1 MLLGDNMQLQQPI
14 QGSHPE
20 NAGSSALEYIQG
32 SDGVISE
39 TLGIFLERTYR
50 MHPDV
55 CLPLSDVVY
64 EGKLQAAS
72 NNNRQKIR
80 IPNGNLITQ
89 EKGILVINVEHD
101 GNRQSSEEEATVIA
115 ELVDELKTGFFTDKH
130 GESRLI
136 TEADILV
143 VAPYNMQVNL
153 LKERI
158 GGDIAIGTIDK
169 FQGQEAPVVIIS
181 MYASD
186 TEESS
191 RGIDFLFD
199 INRLNVAV
207 SRAQAL
213 AVIVVNPGLE
223 KCKVNSLEQME
234 KASFFCRLL
243 QLQIT

>member
-1 MLLGDNMQLQQPI
+1 
-14 QGSHPE
+14 
-20 NAGSSALEYIQG
+20 
-32 SDGVISE
+32 
-39 TLGIFLERTYR
+39 
-50 MHPDV
+50 MHADV
-55 CLPLSDVVY
+55 CLPLSEVVY
-64 EGKLQAAS
+64 EGKLQAAP

-80 IPNGNLITQ
+80 IPNRNLITE
-89 EKGILVINVEHD
+89 EKGILVVNVEHD
-101 GNRQSSEEEATVIA
+101 GNRQSSEEEAAVIA
-115 ELVDELKTGFFTDKH
+115 ELIDELKTGFFTDKH
-130 GESRLI
+130 GERRLI
-136 TEADILV
+136 SDDDILV

-181 MYASD
+181 MSVSD

-191 RGIDFLFD
+191 RGLDFLFD

-207 SRAQAL
+207 SRAKAL

-243 QLQIT
+243 QSRI